1 MRLNKNRQ
9 LFMINNDVFNQLF
22 QQSPTAFFH
31 TQLNGR
37 ILNANPVACTLMG
50 YSLSEIIEKRSDQ
63 LFIINHLRKE
73 LNTRYDNG
81 SIKLEAVGIKKD
93 GTHFPVEIFSW
104 MVKGTDGE
112 TYCANIVVD
121 ISERIISDAQI
132 ETLYNLSNDLM
143 GVIKDACFVKVN
155 PAANT
160 LLGYEEEELINKNFI
175 DLIHPFDKI
184 KTTEERNNIMK
195 GENSKYFINRFKCKN
210 GDYKWMEW
218 NTTVSNENTYF
229 IARDVSAEI
238 KEQEQLKLLESVIAN
253 ANDVVIITEAEPY
266 LKPGPKIVFV
276 NDAAVHYTGYS
287 REEMIGNTPRMF
299 QGEKTDRKELDK
311 MVEAL
316 KKWQPVEIEVIN
328 YKKNG
333 EEFWVNI
340 SVFPIANETGWFT
353 HWVSIQ
359 KDVTERKNAEVA
371 LAKSNRTNQ
380 FASRLNELVL
390 KAKTR
395 EEILDNIPDIA
406 VKIGGFEFVWL
417 TKPDIESGN
426 LKTISYAGNENGYIQ
441 YAQTKIAE
449 QDIPFGNG
457 PAGIA
462 YRTQKAFW
470 NNNIVA
476 DNSLL
481 PVKEGALKRGF
492 KSAIA
497 IPVIIKEEVKYII
510 NLYATE
516 INYFNDEE
524 IHLLESVANNISY
537 SLDSLYNVAKR
548 KQVESTNINL
558 YQAIEQSASS
568 VEITNTKG
576 EIEYVN
582 NAFIKLTGYSKEEVI
597 GKNPSILSSGY
608 TTKLEYQ
615 QLWDT
620 ISIGNV
626 WQGIFCNKKKN
637 GHYYWEAATISPV
650 HNEEGIIT
658 NYVAVKEDI
667 TSKRAMEEE
676 QFLLNNIIQK
686 SNAAIILSEI
696 DNRIIFMNDAA
707 RKMLNIALDE
717 DVKLLSTTDLH
728 TIKTNE
734 IIENTAMPKLLK
746 NDEWEGEVEV
756 KRRDGSL
763 FPAIMIKKLH
773 RNDKNKPRY
782 KSISIVNIS
791 ERKANESMLISL
803 NEELLSLSR
812 HMVAVREEERKQ
824 IAKDIHDELGQNLTS
839 LSLDI
844 SWIIKH
850 LDLDKEKLL
859 NRAEQIKTIATE
871 TISTSRRLYNSI
883 YPQMLEDVGLVE
895 SIRWH
900 SRSYIKDRGIH
911 VEIWSTLEDA
921 AYIGD
926 SSINLVLF
934 RVYQETFTNILR
946 YANASKVEVEINL
959 EDNHILM
966 TIVDNGI
973 GFEPE
978 KVDTKLHHGLLGMRE
993 RVHHIK
999 GSVFINSKLGVGTT
1013 TTVKVPVM

>member
-1 MRLNKNRQ
+1 MRFTKHKMF
-9 LFMINNDVFNQLF
+9 FMINNDIFNQLF
-22 QQSPTAFFH
+22 LQSPNAFFL
-31 TQLNGR
+31 TQLNGA
-37 ILNANPVACTLMG
+37 ILNANNATINLLG
-50 YSLSEIIEKRSDQ
+50 YSLSEIVERNRDQ
-63 LFIINHLRKE
+63 FFNINHLRKE
-73 LNTRYDNG
+73 LNTRYENG
-81 SIKLEAVGIKKD
+81 SVKLEAIAVKKD

-104 MVKGTDGE
+104 VVKGTDGI
-112 TYCANIVVD
+112 TYNANIVVD
-121 ISERIISDAQI
+121 ISERTNSDVQI
-132 ETLYNLSNDLM
+132 EKLYNLSNDLM

-175 DLIHPFDKI
+175 DILHPFDKI
-184 KTTEERNNIMK
+184 KTTEERNNILK

-229 IARDVSAEI
+229 IARDVTAEI
-238 KEQEQLKLLESVIAN
+238 KEQEHLKLLESVIAN
-253 ANDVVIITEAEPY
+253 ANDVVIITEAEPFE
-266 LKPGPKIVFV
+266 LPGPKIIFV
-276 NDAAVHYTGYS
+276 NDAAIHHTGYS

-311 MVEAL
+311 MKAAL
-316 KKWQPVEIEVIN
+316 KVWKPSEIEVVN

-340 SVFPIANETGWFT
+340 SVFPIADETGWFT

-359 KDVTERKNAEVA
+359 KDVTERKKAEEA
-371 LAKSNRTNQ
+371 MAKSNRIILFT
-380 FASRLNELVL
+380 SKVNELIL
-390 KAKTR
+390 KSKKR
-395 EEILDNIPDIA
+395 EEILDTIPDIA
-406 VKIGGFEFVWL
+406 VEVGCFEFVWV
-417 TKPDIESGN
+417 TKPLIETGN
-426 LKTISYAGNENGYIQ
+426 LETISYAGTENGYIQ

-462 YRTQKAFW
+462 YRTQKYFC
-470 NNNIVA
+470 NNDIITE
-476 DNSLL
+476 SSML
-481 PVKEGALKRGF
+481 PVKEGAINRGF

-497 IPVIIKEEVKYII
+497 IPVIIKEEVRYII
-510 NLYATE
+510 NLYSAQSNYFTEEE
-516 INYFNDEE
+516 IN
-524 IHLLESVANNISY
+524 LLESVANNIAY

-548 KQVESTNINL
+548 KQVESNNIIL

-582 NAFIKLTGYSKEEVI
+582 KAFIALTGYSKEEVI

-608 TTKLEYQ
+608 TLKSEYE
-615 QLWDT
+615 QLWHT
-620 ISIGNV
+620 IKNGNT

-637 GHYYWEAATISPV
+637 GEYYWEAATISPV
-650 HNEEGIIT
+650 YNEGIIT

-667 TSKRAMEEE
+667 TSKRAIEEE

-686 SNAAIILSEI
+686 SNAAIILSEV

-707 RKMLNIALDE
+707 RKMLNIPLDE
-717 DVKLLSTTDLH
+717 DVKLLFTTDLH
-728 TIKTNE
+728 TPTTNTL
-734 IIENTAMPKLLK
+734 IENTAMPMLLK
-746 NDEWEGEVEV
+746 NNDWEGEIEV
-756 KRRDGSL
+756 QRRDGSL

-773 RNDKNKPRY
+773 RNDKNIPRY

-791 ERKANESMLISL
+791 ERKANESMLVSL

-812 HMVAVREEERKQ
+812 HLVAVKEEERKQ

-859 NRAEQIKTIATE
+859 KRAEQIKNIATE
-871 TISTSRRLYNSI
+871 TITTSRRLYNSI

-895 SIRWH
+895 AIRWH
-900 SRSYIKDRGIH
+900 SNSYLKDRDIH
-911 VEIWSTLEDA
+911 VEIWSALEEA
-921 AYIGD
+921 AYIGN
-926 SSINLVLF
+926 SNINIVLF
-934 RVYQETFTNILR
+934 RVYQETFTNTLR

-959 EDNHILM
+959 EDKHILM

-978 KVDTKLHHGLLGMRE
+978 KVDTKLHHGLVGMRE
-993 RVHHIK
+993 RVNSLNGSLWIK
-999 GSVFINSKLGVGTT
+999 SKPGEGTT
-1013 TTVKVPVM
+1013 TMVKVPVM

>member
-1 MRLNKNRQ
+1 
-9 LFMINNDVFNQLF
+9 MINNDVFNQLF
-22 QQSPTAFFH
+22 QQSPNAFFL
-31 TQLNGR
+31 TQPNGS
-37 ILNANPVACTLMG
+37 ILNANPVACTLLG
-50 YSLSEIIEKRSDQ
+50 YSLSEVVEKSSNQ
-63 LFIINHLRKE
+63 LFNINHLRKE

-81 SIKLEAVGIKKD
+81 SIKLEAIAVKKD
-93 GTHFPVEIFSW
+93 GTHFSVEIFSW
-104 MVKGTDGE
+104 MVNGTDGN

-121 ISERIISDAQI
+121 ISERTNSDVQI

-184 KTTEERNNIMK
+184 KTTEERNNILK

-229 IARDVSAEI
+229 IARDVTAEI

-266 LKPGPKIVFV
+266 LKPGPKILFV
-276 NDAAVHYTGYS
+276 NDAAVHHTGYS
-287 REEMIGNTPRMF
+287 CEEMIGNTPRMF
-299 QGEKTDRKELDK
+299 QGEKTERKELDK

-316 KKWQPVEIEVIN
+316 KKWQPSEIEVIN

-340 SVFPIANETGWFT
+340 SVFPIADETGWFT

-359 KDVTERKNAEVA
+359 KDITERKNAEEA
-371 LAKSNRTNQ
+371 LAKSKRTNQ

-390 KAKTR
+390 RAKTR

-406 VKIGGFEFVWL
+406 VKIGRFEFVWL

-426 LKTISYAGNENGYIQ
+426 LKTISYAGKENGYIQ

-462 YRTQKAFW
+462 FRSKKAFW

-481 PVKEGALKRGF
+481 PVKEGTLKRGF

-516 INYFNDEE
+516 FNYFNDEE

-537 SLDSLYNVAKR
+537 SLGSLYNVAKR
-548 KQVESTNINL
+548 KQVESININL
-558 YQAIEQSASS
+558 YQAIEQSASI

-597 GKNPSILSSGY
+597 GKNPSILRSGY

-620 ISIGNV
+620 ISFGNT

-637 GHYYWEAATISPV
+637 GHYYWEASTISPV

-658 NYVAVKEDI
+658 HYVSVKEDI

-859 NRAEQIKTIATE
+859 NRAEQIKIIATE

-895 SIRWH
+895 AIRWH

-959 EDNHILM
+959 EDDHILM

-973 GFEPE
+973 GFELE

-993 RVHHIK
+993 RVHSIK

-1013 TTVKVPVM
+1013 TTVKVPVI